1 MTSLEG
7 FAGPLKIRKL
17 VGEEGKTCEF
27 PAKAYAVD
35 KPAPGNRKTL
45 KGQYQMDNA
54 HSCDYILI
62 NDSNVLLLEDSN
74 LGEKKKELERKYSG
88 ELSIRIIG
96 KEQLLKAYA
105 SLLLLCKI
113 ASSDRAARRMIK
125 DKAVNFCV
133 VWNDV
138 KLTDSRVFSQV
149 KRQVEKPLKGIVS
162 KVFVLSLTE
171 LESIIADYPKQ

>member
-1 MTSLEG
+1 MKSLEG
-7 FAGPLKIRKL
+7 FAVPLKIRKL
-17 VGEEGKTCEF
+17 VGDESKICEF
-27 PAKAYAVD
+27 HTKAYAVD
-35 KPAPGNRKTL
+35 KSTSGNTKTL

-74 LGEKKKELERKYSG
+74 LGEKKKELEKEYPE
-88 ELSIRIIG
+88 ELSIKIIG

-113 ASSDRAARRMIK
+113 VSSDRAAKEMIK

-133 VWNDV
+133 VWNDG
-138 KLTDSRVFSQV
+138 KLTDSRVFSQM
-149 KRQVEKPLKGIVS
+149 KRQVEKPLKNIVS
-162 KVFVLSLTE
+162 KVFVLPLPKLKE
-171 LESIIADYPKQ
+171 IIADYPDQ